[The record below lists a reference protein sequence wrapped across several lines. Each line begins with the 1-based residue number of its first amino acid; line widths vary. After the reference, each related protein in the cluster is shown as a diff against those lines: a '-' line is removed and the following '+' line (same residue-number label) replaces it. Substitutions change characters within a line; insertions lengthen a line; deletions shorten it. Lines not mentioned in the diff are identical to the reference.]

1 MHTTPT
7 TATYL
12 EQLREMLGYKE
23 TSSFYS
29 AKAEQE
35 KLEYQSRLQLAL
47 CTILCELEQTAE
59 LVGYFKSRRELEE
72 ILKAINKSTQESFS
86 KI

>member
-1 MHTTPT
+1 MHATPT

-12 EQLREMLGYKE
+12 EPLREMLGYKE

-47 CTILCELEQTAE
+47 CTILSELEQTAE
-59 LVGYFKSRRELEE
+59 LVGYFKARREIEE
-72 ILKAINKSTQESFS
+72 TLKNLS
-86 KI
+86 KFYTDN

>member
-1 MHTTPT
+1 MHATPT

-47 CTILCELEQTAE
+47 CAIISELEQTAE
-59 LVGYFKSRRELEE
+59 LVGYFKARREIEE
-72 ILKAINKSTQESFS
+72 TLKNLS
-86 KI
+86 KFYTDN